1 METSNPQTTQKT
13 NISIY
18 PNPTA
23 DYFQVSG
30 IVGPA
35 KLVISNIH
43 CKVFLTK
50 DEIASDDI
58 ICLKSIPK
66 GIYILKIISENGI
79 ERKKLEKI

>member
-1 METSNPQTTQKT
+1 METSNLQTAQRV
-13 NISIY
+13 NFSIF

-23 DYFQVSG
+23 DYFQVNG
-30 IVGPA
+30 IVGSA

-50 DEIASDDI
+50 DEIVNDDI

>member
-1 METSNPQTTQKT
+1 METSNLQTSQQVK
-13 NISIY
+13 ICVF

-23 DYFQVSG
+23 DYFQISG
-30 IVGPA
+30 IVGRA
-35 KLVISNIH
+35 KVIISNIH

-50 DEIASDDI
+50 DEIESDEI

-79 ERKKLEKI
+79 ERKKLEKK